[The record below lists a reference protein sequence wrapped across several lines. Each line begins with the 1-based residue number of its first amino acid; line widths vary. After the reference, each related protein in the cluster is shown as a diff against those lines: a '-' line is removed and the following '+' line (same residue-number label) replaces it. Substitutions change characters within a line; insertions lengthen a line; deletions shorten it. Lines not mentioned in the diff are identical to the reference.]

1 MGNIMRRLCLGDAA
15 DAVEMSA
22 IESVPTIAGK
32 PAENKKG
39 IMMVDITVKNILE
52 ATGGGFFWGGGIGFV
67 FWVHIDTI
75 YIIFRFVTM
84 GIYMCMAE

>member
-32 PAENKKG
+32 PAENKRG
-39 IMMVDITVKNILE
+39 
-52 ATGGGFFWGGGIGFV
+52 
-67 FWVHIDTI
+67 
-75 YIIFRFVTM
+75 
-84 GIYMCMAE
+84 